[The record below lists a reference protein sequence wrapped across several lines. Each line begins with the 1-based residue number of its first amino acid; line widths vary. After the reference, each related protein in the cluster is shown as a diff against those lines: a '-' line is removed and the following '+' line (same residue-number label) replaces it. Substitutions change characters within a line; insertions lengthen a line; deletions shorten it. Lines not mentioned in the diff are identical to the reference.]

1 MKEALEGKVEMVVVV
16 SMVEEEDVLLQT
28 LTGQEDQ
35 NSTHCLTGEWGSL
48 SLR

>member
-1 MKEALEGKVEMVVVV
+1 MEGKVEMVVVV

-35 NSTHCLTGEWGSL
+35 NSTDGLAGDL
-48 SLR
+48 

>member
-1 MKEALEGKVEMVVVV
+1 MEEALEGKVEMVVVV

-35 NSTHCLTGEWGSL
+35 NSTDGLTGDL
-48 SLR
+48 